1 MSIAGRTKGQEEQ
14 KLLRGGEFF
23 ADVHNNPSH
32 EVKERQVPR
41 EGNHFCRTLAYPRQ
55 PNLLTPGDATAR
67 LREVGTA
74 RHVMD
79 EASAA
84 QPIEQP

>member
-1 MSIAGRTKGQEEQ
+1 MGAPTRRA
-14 KLLRGGEFF
+14 L
-23 ADVHNNPSH
+23 
-32 EVKERQVPR
+32 KETQVPSA
-41 EGNHFCRTLAYPRQ
+41 GNRSCRTLAYRKQ

-67 LREVGTA
+67 LRKVGTT

-84 QPIEQP
+84 QTIEQHSAPPQRLSLQAIQFQVFCSPWD